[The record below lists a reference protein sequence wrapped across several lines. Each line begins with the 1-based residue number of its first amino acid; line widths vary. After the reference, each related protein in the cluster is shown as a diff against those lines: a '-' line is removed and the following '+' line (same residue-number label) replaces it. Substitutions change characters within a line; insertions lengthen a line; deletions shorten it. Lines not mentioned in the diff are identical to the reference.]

1 VGSALPDWLPFVT
14 QCGEVVASCGFLTSG
29 MTASGEPAGLRIR
42 GCSGCRSR
50 RKRRCWSPAL
60 PDTNHRDAEGAKA
73 RRYRLAWFV
82 VLQRTSPR
90 PPEVR
95 ADGGCLGIASNL
107 AVNIPL
113 GMAGNLAL
121 NIPLRMAGKLALMFR
136 LSEPRHNPRPSS
148 FTPSFSDSTAPKPQA
163 KLPRVSS
170 SIPHSEIHRGPTSK
184 KSRQLAA

>member
-1 VGSALPDWLPFVT
+1 MGSALPDWLPFVT

-82 VLQRTSPR
+82 VLKRTSPR

-95 ADGGCLGIASNL
+95 AGGGCLGIASNL

-113 GMAGNLAL
+113 
-121 NIPLRMAGKLALMFR
+121 RMAVKLALMFR
-136 LSEPRHNPRPSS
+136 LSEPRHNPRPSN

-170 SIPHSEIHRGPTSK
+170 SIPHSEIHHGPTSK